1 MASQDPQIEPDHHF
15 VAINTPKDKV
25 GADILVDVPK
35 MTLEWKNVNMSVK
48 VKNQVTKEVEEKRI
62 LQNVH
67 GSASPGQLVVLMGPS
82 GAGKSSMLDVIS
94 GRNKNFTGSVTV
106 NGQKWTKQM
115 NRYASYVMQDDVF
128 YATLTVKE
136 HL

>member
-1 MASQDPQIEPDHHF
+1 MTTQDEHF
-15 VAINTPKDKV
+15 VEVNSPTAKHGANIHV
-25 GADILVDVPK
+25 GVPK
-35 MTLEWKNVNMSVK
+35 YTLEWKNVNLSVK
-48 VKNQVTKEVEEKRI
+48 IKNQVTKKAEEKRI

-115 NRYASYVMQDDVF
+115 SRYASYVMQDDVF

>member
-1 MASQDPQIEPDHHF
+1 MATRTQHYIE
-15 VAINTPKDKV
+15 INSPTTKA
-25 GADILVDVPK
+25 GANIILDVPK
-35 MTLEWKNVNMSVK
+35 VTLQWKNVNLSVNI
-48 VKNQVTKEVEEKRI
+48 KNQVTQQLEEKHI